1 MLSALHMQF
10 PPEKFVETLKLMEH
24 RYGAKA
30 FVMSKDCS
38 LLASGTYYL
47 TEVDLCTGD
56 SMPRNLG
63 MATTLIL
70 CLHVRMVPPAIVAD
84 PVPIS
89 LLKISL
95 LKLLAKMKK
104 VFC

>member
-1 MLSALHMQF
+1 
-10 PPEKFVETLKLMEH
+10 
-24 RYGAKA
+24 
-30 FVMSKDCS
+30 
-38 LLASGTYYL
+38 
-47 TEVDLCTGD
+47 
-56 SMPRNLG
+56 MPRNLG

>member
-1 MLSALHMQF
+1 MQF
-10 PPEKFVETLKLMEH
+10 PPSKFVETLKLMEH
-24 RYGAKA
+24 HYGAKD
-30 FVMSKDCS
+30 FVTSKDCS

-89 LLKISL
+89 LLKMSL
-95 LKLLAKMKK
+95 LKASYQHEK